1 MQRIHGTVLKTS
13 SIALA
18 LALAGCGGGGGGVST
33 PAAANPTATTPAA
46 PTAQRT
52 VGGTAAKGL
61 IKGGKVSVYTLDA
74 QGVRGTAALA
84 STITGAD
91 GTYKLQIPVSVQSF
105 VIEVTSATGAVMAD
119 EATGTDIAIP
129 DSLKLRSVV
138 MLASNATNTY
148 DGTVSPLT
156 EMIARSAETS
166 DGKLPQAAVA
176 QAKINVRTLLGFDP
190 ETVKPI
196 NSNSNAVAN
205 ASEDEKNQS
214 LALAAISKM
223 GSVASADCGQ
233 SNPGERIACVV
244 TKLTSSVKVTNGQPS
259 LDQHTLAQFTDA
271 IQAVAKDKTVN
282 HTGKDKVVGIP
293 LLTPLGNSTGS
304 TPSSSTPSTSTP
316 STTTPA
322 TGTPSTTTPAN
333 PTGSSPSTST
343 PATGAPSTTPP
354 ALPTASTD
362 QVAAAKA
369 LFASLRTNVLA
380 LDQNDAFRSTAD
392 AIKTDL
398 NGTVAPLANDV
409 AGLTKL
415 IPSMA
420 DLLDVTRNAGAY
432 NYPTNAV
439 VNDNVAFRSY
449 GSYNI
454 AYGSGNCTI
463 SKSPLSITCTVI
475 QANNLPGSMATG
487 IASGTMV
494 YASRVFTLQ
503 QNATSTTDYTY
514 STYLQK
520 TTAQYSLYS
529 ITGQP
534 VTEQIGAVQSGT
546 IGYVTSANALSQF
559 TLKGGVT
566 GRMASD
572 GSLISDREDWALNV
586 TRTQELSGLY
596 LYKISG
602 SATAYKGDQ
611 AGGNVVIDNT
621 SFARVSLP
629 DSTGRIAQDAAN
641 EVQLTLSGTLDDTT
655 VNGTFHASDDKQ
667 DKSKTTHT
675 ATNLSFSGTLKHKDA
690 TVFNGSATLARGG
703 YENYDATAPE
713 SDTNFIAD
721 ALQLSGTLS
730 VASRPDLTLSVGA
743 TRTGKDAT
751 DISAQY
757 RDGTA
762 VVNAS
767 VSAKAGQAKPLVKV
781 ASVDGVSFSFADTST
796 AVRVTKDGAV
806 VAELNLA
813 RGMITYIDGTTE
825 SIK

>member
-1 MQRIHGTVLKTS
+1 MQGMTGTVLKTS
-13 SIALA
+13 AIALA
-18 LALAGCGGGGGGVST
+18 LALAGCGGGGGGST
-33 PAAANPTATTPAA
+33 PLASTPTATTPAA

-61 IKGGKVSVYTLDA
+61 IKGGKVSVYVLDA
-74 QGVRGTAALA
+74 QGVRAATALA
-84 STITGAD
+84 SAITGAD
-91 GTYKLQIPVSVQSF
+91 GSYKMQIPASVQNF
-105 VIEVTSATGAVMAD
+105 VIEVTTATGAVMAD

-138 MLASNATNTY
+138 MLSSNAGDTY
-148 DGTVSPLT
+148 DSTVSPLT
-156 EMIARSAETS
+156 EMIVRSAETS
-166 DGKLPQAAVA
+166 DGKLLQAAVA
-176 QAKINVRTLLGFDP
+176 QAKINVRALLGFDP

-196 NSNSNAVAN
+196 NSNSDAVAN

-223 GSVASADCGQ
+223 GSAASADCGQ

-244 TKLTSSVKVTNGQPS
+244 TKLTSSVKVANGQPS
-259 LDQHTLAQFTDA
+259 LDRNTLAQFTAA
-271 IQAVAKDKTVN
+271 IQAVAKDKAIN

-293 LLTPLGNSTGS
+293 LLTPPAPTGS
-304 TPSSSTPSTSTP
+304 TT
-316 STTTPA
+316 
-322 TGTPSTTTPAN
+322 
-333 PTGSSPSTST
+333 
-343 PATGAPSTTPP
+343 

-362 QVAAAKA
+362 QVAAAKG
-369 LFASLRTNVLA
+369 LFASLRTNLLA

-392 AIKTDL
+392 AIETDL

-420 DLLDVTRNAGAY
+420 DLLDITRSAGAY

-439 VNDNVAFRSY
+439 VNNDVAFRSY

-454 AYGSGNCTI
+454 RYGSGGCTI
-463 SKSPLSITCTVI
+463 SKSPLSITCTVV

-503 QNATSTTDYTY
+503 QSANSTTDYTY

-534 VTEQIGAVQSGT
+534 VTEQIGAVQSGSIT
-546 IGYVTSANALSQF
+546 YASSGNALSQF

-566 GRMASD
+566 GRMAGD
-572 GSLISDREDWALNV
+572 GSLVSDREDWALNV

-602 SATAYKGDQ
+602 SATAYQGDQ
-611 AGGNVVIDNT
+611 AGGKVVIDDS

-641 EVQLTLSGTLDDTT
+641 EVQLTLSGTLGDTT
-655 VNGTFHASDDKQ
+655 VKGTFHAKDDKQ

-675 ATNLSFSGTLKHKDA
+675 ATNLSFDGTLKHKDA
-690 TVFNGSATLARGG
+690 TVFSGSATLARGG
-703 YENYDATAPE
+703 YESYDATAAV

-721 ALQLSGTLS
+721 AVQLSGTLS
-730 VASRPDLTLSVGA
+730 VPSRPDLTLTVGA
-743 TRTGKDAT
+743 TRTGKDAA

-757 RDGTA
+757 RDGTT
-762 VVNAS
+762 VINAS
-767 VSAKAGQAKPLVKV
+767 VTAKAGAKPLLKV
-781 ASVDGVSFSFADTST
+781 ASVDGVSFSFGDTSNP
-796 AVRVTKDGAV
+796 VRVTKDGAV
-806 VAELNLA
+806 VAELNFA
-813 RGMITYIDGTTE
+813 RGMITYVDGTTE